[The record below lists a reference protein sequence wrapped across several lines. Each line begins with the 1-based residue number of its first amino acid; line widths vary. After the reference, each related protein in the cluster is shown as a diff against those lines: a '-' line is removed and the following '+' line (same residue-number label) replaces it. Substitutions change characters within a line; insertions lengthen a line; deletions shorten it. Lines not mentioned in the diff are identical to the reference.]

1 MIGITTAI
9 IYDKRIL
16 RKDGTYAVKLR
27 ITYFRDQKY
36 YPINVSLTP
45 DEWDKVHSEKPRKE
59 HKAHLLYF
67 NEIEQKAL
75 AIIKDMTVFS
85 FPAFEKKFN
94 QKPKKDVDTISL
106 FETYI
111 EQLKKESRIGTADSY
126 NWALTSIKN
135 FIATKNRKKLR
146 FADVTPELLDEYETW
161 MIGKGN
167 SKTTIGIYLRSL
179 RTIINNAIA
188 DGYLDKDA
196 YPFGKR
202 KYQIPSGKNTKKALK
217 MADIA
222 AIINYKT
229 TSRFQ
234 ERARDLWV
242 FSYLCNGANM
252 KDIAKLKYK
261 NIEGSKINF
270 IRSKTERSTKQDL
283 KSISAFLLPETLAII
298 EKWGDTN
305 HDPENYIFGIIDK
318 EDSPERVYAKVKQ
331 TFRRI
336 NEHMKKIGTD
346 LGIDIKLTT
355 YSARHSFAT
364 ALKRSGAPTEF
375 ISESLGHKDL
385 KTTENYLDSFEDDM
399 KESYQKQLLNFTK
412 KEKTDN
418 SGQL

>member
-9 IYDKRIL
+9 IHDKRFL
-16 RKDGTYAVKLR
+16 RKDNTYAVKLR
-27 ITYFRDQKY
+27 LTYFREQRY
-36 YPINVSLTP
+36 YPVNSSLTE
-45 DEWDKVHSEKPRKE
+45 DDWEKVHSEKPRKE
-59 HKAHLLYF
+59 YKEKLLYF
-67 NEIEQKAL
+67 NGIEDKAL
-75 AIIKDMTVFS
+75 EIINGMNVFS
-85 FPAFEKKFN
+85 FAAFEKKFN

-111 EQLKKESRIGTADSY
+111 EQLKNEDRIGTADSY
-126 NWALTSIKN
+126 NCALTSIKS
-135 FIATKNRKKLR
+135 FIGTKRRKKLS
-146 FADVTPELLDEYETW
+146 FADVTPELLDEYEQW
-161 MIGKGN
+161 MLGKGN
-167 SKTTIGIYLRSL
+167 SKTTIGIYTRSL
-179 RTIINNAIA
+179 RAIINNAIA
-188 DGYLDKDA
+188 GGYLDKDA

-217 MADIA
+217 MVDIA

-261 NIEGSKINF
+261 NIVGGKIHF

-283 KSISAFLLPETLAII
+283 KSISAFLLPETNAII
-298 EKWGDTN
+298 EKWGN
-305 HDPENYIFGIIDK
+305 KERDPETYIFGMIDK
-318 EDSPERVYAKVKQ
+318 EDNAEKVHAKVKQ

-336 NEHMKKIGTD
+336 NEHMKKIGTS

-364 ALKRSGAPTEF
+364 TLKRSGAPTEF

-412 KEKTDN
+412 TKPDESITN
-418 SGQL
+418 S